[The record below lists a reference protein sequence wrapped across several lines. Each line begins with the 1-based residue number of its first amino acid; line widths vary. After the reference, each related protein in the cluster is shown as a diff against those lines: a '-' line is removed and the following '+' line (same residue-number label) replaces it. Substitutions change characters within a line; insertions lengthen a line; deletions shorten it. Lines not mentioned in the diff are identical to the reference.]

1 MPIKTILGIHAATKG
16 LMLPFTAKDEL
27 MVMNRIYAIL
37 KASPIPM
44 FSPMPPFTFRAEREA
59 PIMVRIKA
67 ENIEA

>member
-1 MPIKTILGIHAATKG
+1 MPIKTILGTQAATKG
-16 LMLPFTAKDEL
+16 LMLPFTAKEEL

-59 PIMVRIKA
+59 PIMVKIKA